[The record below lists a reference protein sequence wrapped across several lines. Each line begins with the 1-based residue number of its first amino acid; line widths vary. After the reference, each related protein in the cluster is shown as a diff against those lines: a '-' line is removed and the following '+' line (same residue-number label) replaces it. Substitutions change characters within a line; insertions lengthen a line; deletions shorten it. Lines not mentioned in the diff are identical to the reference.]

1 MTRYTK
7 VNGKYLINGKKY
19 DMLEGSRASVFHGTA
34 YKTAGELTKS
44 AFIMNKNGRI
54 VSEKKHNTA
63 KREMRLVKA
72 GYGTQKGKFGYV
84 RLNGT
89 KSRSR
94 SGSRSGSQGRKH
106 GRKMRGGKG
115 MNSVNSS
122 PDVLDGSQMQVHN
135 TSSGS
140 QSGGRRRKHRGG
152 NAVSSMVNNL
162 MAKVGPQLAAVT
174 GSAHAGAAKLH

>member
-89 KSRSR
+89 KSQGRSR
-94 SGSRSGSQGRKH
+94 GRKH

-122 PDVLDGSQMQVHN
+122 PDMLDGSSLQVHDS
-135 TSSGS
+135 TSGLQGS
-140 QSGGRRRKHRGG
+140 QSGGRRRRKHRGG
-152 NAVSSMVNNL
+152 NAVSSLVNNL
-162 MAKVGPQLAAVT
+162 MAKVGPQLAAVS
-174 GSAHAGAAKLH
+174 GSHPVAKLH

>member
-44 AFIMNKNGRI
+44 AFIKNKQGRI

-63 KREMRLVKA
+63 KKEMRLVKA

-84 RLNGT
+84 KLNGT
-89 KSRSR
+89 KGRSR
-94 SGSRSGSQGRKH
+94 SGSRSRSG

-122 PDVLDGSQMQVHN
+122 PAVLDGNQMQVHDA
-135 TSSGS
+135 SSGPQGS
-140 QSGGRRRKHRGG
+140 QSGGRRRRKHRGG
-152 NAVSSMVNNL
+152 NPVSSLVNKV
-162 MAKVGPQLAAVT
+162 MSTVGPQLAAVT
-174 GSAHAGAAKLH
+174 GSAHAVTPKLH